1 MRVYPCHVL
10 NALRKKITTVL
21 ERPLDRYVERR
32 LLRGSTTFGDRG
44 RVRLHPSVTPYGV
57 HFNTTSGTITVE
69 KDAFFGNGAM
79 LLTGTHD
86 VAKFGPKRRTAV
98 PTSGRDITV
107 REGAWISAGA
117 IVLGPCCVGEH
128 SVVAAGAVVTKD
140 VAPYTVVAG
149 VPATTIRALEP
160 TYPDKPS
167 SGQT

>member
-1 MRVYPCHVL
+1 M
-10 NALRKKITTVL
+10 AAL
-21 ERPLDRYVERR
+21 ERSLDRYVERR
-32 LLRGSTTFGDRG
+32 LIRGSTTFGDRS

-86 VAKFGPKRRTAV
+86 VTKFGPQRRTAV
-98 PTSGRDITV
+98 PTSGRDISV
-107 REGAWISAGA
+107 GEGAWISAGA
-117 IVLGPCCVGEH
+117 IILGPCCVGEH

-149 VPATTIRALEP
+149 VPAAPIRALQSDHPE
-160 TYPDKPS
+160 TPS
-167 SGQT
+167 SGRI